1 MIRVSII
8 GSGNVAQHLIKVF
21 TLNTDIELVQIF
33 VRNKKNLLD
42 LIPSDKIFSNYK
54 NFIPVDLVIIAVTDG
69 AINLVYQELTFSS
82 QLTVHTS
89 GTFSFGVLKNKN
101 RIGVFY
107 PLQTFSKSK
116 EIDFKTIPICIEAQ
130 NENDYKTLESVAYA
144 ISNSVH
150 RINAKQRLSLHV
162 AAVYVCNF
170 TNHMYTIG
178 NDICNS
184 NNLSFEILKPLI
196 QETANKIM
204 LLSPAKAQTG
214 PAIRKDTG
222 TLKTHLD
229 FLTNDN
235 QKEIYKLLTKSIIDN
250 GNKL

>member
-21 TLNTDIELVQIF
+21 SLNTDIELVQIF
-33 VRNKKNLLD
+33 VRNKKTVLNL
-42 LIPSDKIFSNYK
+42 ISSDKIFSNYK
-54 NFIPVDLVIIAVTDG
+54 NFIPVDVVIIAVTDG
-69 AINLVYQELTFSS
+69 AIDLVYQELPFTS
-82 QLTVHTS
+82 QLIVHTS
-89 GTFSFGVLKNKN
+89 GTFSLEALTNKN
-101 RIGVFY
+101 RTGVFY

-130 NENDYKTLESVAYA
+130 NENDYKTLECVAHA

-170 TNHMYTIG
+170 TNYMYTIG
-178 NDICNS
+178 NDICNL

-204 LLSPAKAQTG
+204 LLSPAMAQTG

>member
-21 TLNTDIELVQIF
+21 SLNTDIELVQIF
-33 VRNKKNLLD
+33 VRNKKTVLNL
-42 LIPSDKIFSNYK
+42 ISSDKIFSNYK
-54 NFIPVDLVIIAVTDG
+54 NFIPVDVVIIAVTDG
-69 AINLVYQELTFSS
+69 AIDLVYQELPFTS
-82 QLTVHTS
+82 QLIVHTS
-89 GTFSFGVLKNKN
+89 GTFSLEALKNKN
-101 RIGVFY
+101 RTGVFY

-130 NENDYKTLESVAYA
+130 NENDYKTLECVAHA

-170 TNHMYTIG
+170 TNYMYAIG
-178 NDICNS
+178 NDICNL

-204 LLSPAKAQTG
+204 LLSPAMAQTG

>member
-21 TLNTDIELVQIF
+21 SLNTDIELVQIF
-33 VRNKKNLLD
+33 VRNKKTVLE
-42 LIPSDKIFSNYK
+42 LISADKIFSNYK
-54 NFIPVDLVIIAVTDG
+54 DFIPVDVVIIAVTDG
-69 AINLVYQELTFSS
+69 AIELVYQELPFTS
-82 QLTVHTS
+82 QLIVHTS
-89 GTFSFGVLKNKN
+89 GTFSLEVLKNKN

-116 EIDFKTIPICIEAQ
+116 EVDFKTIPICIEAQ
-130 NENDYKTLESVAYA
+130 NENDYKTLECVAHA
-144 ISNSVH
+144 LSNSVH

-170 TNHMYTIG
+170 TNYMYAIG
-178 NDICNS
+178 NDICNL
-184 NNLSFEILKPLI
+184 NNLSFEILIPLI

-204 LLSPAKAQTG
+204 LLSPAMAQTG

>member
-21 TLNTDIELVQIF
+21 SLNTDIELVQIF
-33 VRNKKNLLD
+33 VRNKKTVLNL
-42 LIPSDKIFSNYK
+42 ISSDKIFSNYK
-54 NFIPVDLVIIAVTDG
+54 NFIPVDVVIIAVTDG
-69 AINLVYQELTFSS
+69 AIDLVYQELPFTS
-82 QLTVHTS
+82 QLIVHTS
-89 GTFSFGVLKNKN
+89 GTFSLEVLKNKN
-101 RIGVFY
+101 RTGVFY

-130 NENDYKTLESVAYA
+130 NENDYKTLEYVAHA

-150 RINAKQRLSLHV
+150 RINTKQRLSLHV

-170 TNHMYTIG
+170 TNYMYTIG
-178 NDICNS
+178 NDICNL

-204 LLSPAKAQTG
+204 LLSPAMAQTG

>member
-21 TLNTDIELVQIF
+21 SLNTDIELVQIF
-33 VRNKKNLLD
+33 VRNKKTVLNL
-42 LIPSDKIFSNYK
+42 ISSDKIFSNYK
-54 NFIPVDLVIIAVTDG
+54 NFIPVDVVIIAVTDG
-69 AINLVYQELTFSS
+69 AIDLVYQELPFTS
-82 QLTVHTS
+82 QLIVHTS
-89 GTFSFGVLKNKN
+89 GTFSLEALTNKN
-101 RIGVFY
+101 RTGVFY

-130 NENDYKTLESVAYA
+130 NENDYKTLEYVAHA

-150 RINAKQRLSLHV
+150 RINTKQRLSLHV

-170 TNHMYTIG
+170 TNYMYTIG
-178 NDICNS
+178 NDICNL

-204 LLSPAKAQTG
+204 LLSPAMAQTG

>member
-21 TLNTDIELVQIF
+21 SLNTDIELVQIF
-33 VRNKKNLLD
+33 VRNKKTVLE
-42 LIPSDKIFSNYK
+42 LISADKIFSNYK
-54 NFIPVDLVIIAVTDG
+54 DFIPVDLVIIAVTDG
-69 AINLVYQELTFSS
+69 AIELVYQELPFTS
-82 QLTVHTS
+82 QLIVHTS
-89 GTFSFGVLKNKN
+89 GTFSLEVLKNKN

-116 EIDFKTIPICIEAQ
+116 EVDFKTIPICIEAQ
-130 NENDYKTLESVAYA
+130 NENDYKTLECVAHA

-170 TNHMYTIG
+170 TNYMYTIG
-178 NDICNS
+178 NDICNL

-204 LLSPAKAQTG
+204 LLSPAMAQTG